1 MPTTSNNFATDR
13 RPASRLPRTPK
24 ATTSRRGS
32 PAPSRRA
39 GNARGDGAKPAFHI
53 TPNVIIATRGVWDFG
68 ALKRF
73 AAWLTDGATDRPHL
87 RF

>member
-1 MPTTSNNFATDR
+1 MPTTSDNFETR
-13 RPASRLPRTPK
+13 RPAGRLPRTPK
-24 ATTSRRGS
+24 ATAGRRGS
-32 PAPSRRA
+32 HAPSRPADIGRA
-39 GNARGDGAKPAFHI
+39 DEAKPALHI